1 MHEQPHGWWLT
12 TTFGSRF
19 RTLLLTRHPTEAVT
33 MYNERLRDRLTKGK
47 GSFVTKTS
55 KLLYQRERAQAAVHD
70 DVACPVCAPLR
81 PREGEE

>member
-1 MHEQPHGWWLT
+1 
-12 TTFGSRF
+12 
-19 RTLLLTRHPTEAVT
+19 
-33 MYNERLRDRLTKGK
+33 MYNERLRDQLTKGK